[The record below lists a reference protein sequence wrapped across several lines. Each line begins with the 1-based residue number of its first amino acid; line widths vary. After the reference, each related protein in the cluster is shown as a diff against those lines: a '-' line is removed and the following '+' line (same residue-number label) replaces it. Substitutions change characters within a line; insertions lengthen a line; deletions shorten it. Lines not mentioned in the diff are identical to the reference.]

1 MVCCHEVTQSSSFT
15 GCQRSPWMQQWNSC
29 PAWLTAPAE
38 PTSAPLGSELS
49 LQGSVGIRSHFPSSH
64 SSAAARAI
72 HLPCPLL
79 CLSIANHLTLAALL
93 TTISVTQTAAE
104 LDGWQRWICP
114 TAIDRVGRGR
124 RGEELATCTHKTQN
138 FAQDGKAGE
147 VRTKL
152 LEKTFSEDNKH
163 IFAARK
169 EGSPALSCSHS
180 RERQACCH

>member
-1 MVCCHEVTQSSSFT
+1 MKLPSPAPSQAVNAVLECSSGTPALPGSLLQQSAHLP
-15 GCQRSPWMQQWNSC
+15 RWAPSC
-29 PAWLTAPAE
+29 PCRN
-38 PTSAPLGSELS
+38 
-49 LQGSVGIRSHFPSSH
+49 LQGSDPIFPAPTPAQQH
-64 SSAAARAI
+64 GAI

-79 CLSIANHLTLAALL
+79 CRSMANHLTLAALL

-124 RGEELATCTHKTQN
+124 RGEELATCTHKIQN

-180 RERQACCH
+180 RKSQACCH